1 MLAKLR
7 TTLQLKPLNIMHLCV
22 LCVPCWLPAATI
34 GNWIG
39 GAICMATVYAF
50 IYGKPPKQFFAW
62 LEQRKLQRQQQ
73 ARANLKVQQ
82 EKESRKGS
90 KAQNVDVRAPITL
103 ESGAEVSFAHN
114 NNIKHAS

>member
-1 MLAKLR
+1 
-7 TTLQLKPLNIMHLCV
+7 
-22 LCVPCWLPAATI
+22 
-34 GNWIG
+34 
-39 GAICMATVYAF
+39 MATVYAF

-82 EKESRKGS
+82 EKKETRKES
-90 KAQNVDVRAPITL
+90 KAQNVEVRAPITL
-103 ESGAEVSFAHN
+103 ESDAEVSFAHN